1 MRAAER
7 NDYIRRLSTAR
18 GKWGRYISTLSIMS
32 FKGIENLDINFVPN
46 INIIVGANGTGK
58 TPVLEAVRISLD
70 NEDLRNIRLSSSS
83 DLRSGRSA
91 TLVSSGRLTEIY
103 QPYFQTLPDVG
114 EALLTGLSPMEC
126 LAPELEE
133 INYLLCRSY
142 SAVKVYEVEPGLRV
156 ATSDDTDNTF
166 SEETVPF
173 FIVTRSGYEYST
185 IDMGSGEYAAL
196 YMWWSLHRS
205 EKTIFLYLKNQ

>member
-133 INYLLCRSY
+133 IGR
-142 SAVKVYEVEPGLRV
+142 AHV
-156 ATSDDTDNTF
+156 
-166 SEETVPF
+166 
-173 FIVTRSGYEYST
+173 
-185 IDMGSGEYAAL
+185 
-196 YMWWSLHRS
+196 
-205 EKTIFLYLKNQ
+205 